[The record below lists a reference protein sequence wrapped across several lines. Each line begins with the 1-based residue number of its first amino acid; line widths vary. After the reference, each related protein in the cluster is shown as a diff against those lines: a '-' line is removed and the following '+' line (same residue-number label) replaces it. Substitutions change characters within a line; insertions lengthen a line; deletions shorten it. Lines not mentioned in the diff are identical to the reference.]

1 MAGIYLHIPFCKQ
14 ACHYCDFHF
23 STNTSRKGDMVKAI
37 IQELII
43 RRNELD
49 NEPIQTIYFG
59 GGTPSLLSGSEL
71 SEILRTIKT
80 EFEVAFNPEITL
92 EGNPDD
98 LSHSK
103 LLEIKSAGINRLSIG
118 IQTFD
123 NTRLKYINRA
133 HTSDEAESCLV
144 NAREAG
150 FDNISADLIYAIPPE
165 SMDYWQSDLR
175 KLLSFDLEH
184 ISLYGL
190 TIEEKTAFGNW
201 RKKGKLQEVPEETSA
216 RQYELAITE
225 LKAAR
230 YEHYEVSNFAKSG
243 YYSRHNTGY
252 WEDQKYLGVGPGA
265 HSYDG
270 TNRSFNISNNARYL
284 ESIKNDELA
293 LTTET
298 LEPNDRLNDYIF
310 THLRTSKG
318 INFGELKER
327 HGVNLKQDYKYLFD
341 PWLAEELIEL
351 DENVLKLTSK
361 GFMIADEITWRLFYH
376 D

>member
-133 HTSDEAESCLV
+133 HTSD
-144 NAREAG
+144 
-150 FDNISADLIYAIPPE
+150 
-165 SMDYWQSDLR
+165 
-175 KLLSFDLEH
+175 
-184 ISLYGL
+184 
-190 TIEEKTAFGNW
+190 
-201 RKKGKLQEVPEETSA
+201 
-216 RQYELAITE
+216 
-225 LKAAR
+225 
-230 YEHYEVSNFAKSG
+230 
-243 YYSRHNTGY
+243 
-252 WEDQKYLGVGPGA
+252 
-265 HSYDG
+265 
-270 TNRSFNISNNARYL
+270 
-284 ESIKNDELA
+284 
-293 LTTET
+293 
-298 LEPNDRLNDYIF
+298 
-310 THLRTSKG
+310 
-318 INFGELKER
+318 
-327 HGVNLKQDYKYLFD
+327 
-341 PWLAEELIEL
+341 
-351 DENVLKLTSK
+351 
-361 GFMIADEITWRLFYH
+361 
-376 D
+376 